1 MPSATLEEYL
11 EVTYKLSLLG
21 EVRPAQLAEALSV
34 SAPTVTSTLRRL
46 ETAGLV
52 TRPGGG
58 VALTDTGR
66 HEALAIV
73 RRHRVAER
81 FLVDALGLPWDAAH
95 EEACRLE
102 HALSERVLAAL
113 EVFLDNPDVCPH
125 GHPIPSVTLDVA
137 EPDGVPLSDLE
148 AGATGIVV
156 SVPEDDD
163 AVLAYFGSIEMRPGA
178 TIRVEEKAPFDGPL
192 LVNVAGARVPV
203 DRVMARRICVRPV
216 A

>member
-11 EVTYKLSLLG
+11 ELTYKLSLIG

-58 VALTDTGR
+58 VALTETGR
-66 HEALAIV
+66 REALAIV

-113 EVFLDNPDVCPH
+113 EVFLDNPAVCPH

-148 AGATGIVV
+148 VGATGIVV

-163 AVLAYFGSIEMRPGA
+163 AVLAYFGTIEMRPGA
-178 TIRVEEKAPFDGPL
+178 AIRIEEKAPFDGPL

-203 DRVMARRICVRPV
+203 DRAMARRICVRPV

>member
-11 EVTYKLSLLG
+11 EVIYKLSLGG

-46 ETAGLV
+46 ETAALV

-58 VALTDTGR
+58 VALTATGR
-66 HEALAIV
+66 MEALAII
-73 RRHRVAER
+73 RRHRLAER
-81 FLVDALGLPWDAAH
+81 FLVDVLALPWEDAH

-102 HALSERVLAAL
+102 HALSERVLGAL
-113 EVFLDNPDVCPH
+113 EMYLDNPAVCPH
-125 GHPIPSVTLDVA
+125 GHPIPSATLKIADP
-137 EPDGVPLSDLE
+137 EGTPLSDLDV
-148 AGATGIVV
+148 GMSGVVV

-178 TIRVEEKAPFDGPL
+178 VLRVEEKAPFDGPL
-192 LVNVAGARVPV
+192 LVNVGGARVPV
-203 DRVMARRICVRPV
+203 DRAMARRICVHATV
-216 A
+216 